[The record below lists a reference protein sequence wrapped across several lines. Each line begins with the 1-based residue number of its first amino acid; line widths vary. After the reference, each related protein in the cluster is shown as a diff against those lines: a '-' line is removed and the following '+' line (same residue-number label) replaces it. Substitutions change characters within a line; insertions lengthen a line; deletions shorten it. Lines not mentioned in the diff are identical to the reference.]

1 MKSAIYQLELNEDGQ
16 PKKRRCKLTKDEKEA
31 RKQDQEARQKIAA
44 AAAEYSSDPDDEDFE
59 DALPVDDLGSDS
71 ETDTDS
77 DLDAEMSN
85 GEVSIS
91 QLGRDSH

>member
-1 MKSAIYQLELNEDGQ
+1 MKMANQRSSITSLL
-16 PKKRRCKLTKDEKEA
+16 KI
-31 RKQDQEARQKIAA
+31 QEAHQKIAA
-44 AAAEYSSDPDDEDFE
+44 AAAEYSSDPDNEDFE

-71 ETDTDS
+71 KTDTDS

-85 GEVSIS
+85 GKVSIS